1 MRRDRSRAP
10 VVAIAVLATAM
21 AACASLEG
29 LDDYKACLSDCDG
42 DGLPHDAGLA
52 HDASV
57 EASGAD
63 VSVGDAPA
71 DDDVDDAGGPGDG
84 GAGSD
89 ASSADAGGSDA
100 MPPSDAGDAATR
112 PLCTPPTDLDG
123 GGLVVYY
130 PFEGDTTDHS
140 GKGNNGIATAV
151 DVSYGAGKVGQ
162 AVTIKAAGQ
171 GIAVTG
177 GTVLT
182 GGKTLCAWV
191 NPATGTSGAGLP
203 VFTGGNNFYDLETAS
218 GPTAGSCSV
227 TASTLFMDNG
237 TCSTT
242 TLAATP
248 GAWSFVCFAY
258 GVGSTTFF
266 ANGATQ
272 VVTGNQ
278 YDPYILDQIFVG
290 SNRLGG
296 STTAKLF
303 SGQIDEVSVW
313 SAALSKVDM
322 TVLYDGANGCR
333 LR

>member
-1 MRRDRSRAP
+1 
-10 VVAIAVLATAM
+10 M
-21 AACASLEG
+21 AACAALEG

-42 DGLPHDAGLA
+42 DGLAHDAGFA
-52 HDASV
+52 HDATV
-57 EASGAD
+57 DASGVD
-63 VSVGDAPA
+63 VSAGDASA
-71 DDDVDDAGGPGDG
+71 GDDAEDTSDAGGPGDTGADG
-84 GAGSD
+84 GGSD
-89 ASSADAGGSDA
+89 ASGADAAGNDA
-100 MPPSDAGDAATR
+100 APTTDAGDAATR

-140 GKGNNGIATAV
+140 GKGNTGIATML
-151 DVSYGAGKVGQ
+151 DVTYGVGKVGQ
-162 AVTIKAAGQ
+162 GVTIKAAGQ
-171 GIAVTG
+171 GIAVMG

-218 GPTAGSCSV
+218 APTAGSCTV
-227 TASTLFMDNG
+227 TANTLFMDNG
-237 TCSTT
+237 ACSTT

-258 GVGSTTFF
+258 DVGSTTFF

-272 VVTGNQ
+272 VVTGGQ
-278 YDPYILDQIFVG
+278 YDPYVLNQIFVG

-303 SGQIDEVSVW
+303 SGQVDEVSVW

-322 TVLYDGANGCR
+322 TVLYDGGNGCR